1 MVRWLIL
8 PSCSGHVCNQQ
19 ASLRC
24 TVKALAAQAIA
35 VWVLLRT
42 AYCPSART
50 PWSLDVTAQ
59 QENITH
65 RKWLA
70 TCCGLC
76 LWVSHI
82 TWTKPKFVGNK
93 ASNSGLWTAEVET
106 PALPCPRLHEAF
118 VFNEYLCEGHQLLK
132 KKLTASVAVCWLLWC

>member
-1 MVRWLIL
+1 MMVRWLIL

-42 AYCPSART
+42 AHCPSART

-65 RKWLA
+65 RK
-70 TCCGLC
+70 
-76 LWVSHI
+76 
-82 TWTKPKFVGNK
+82 
-93 ASNSGLWTAEVET
+93 
-106 PALPCPRLHEAF
+106 
-118 VFNEYLCEGHQLLK
+118 
-132 KKLTASVAVCWLLWC
+132 

>member
-1 MVRWLIL
+1 MYIFIKTKNIYNSYRYIIMMVRWLIL

-65 RKWLA
+65 RK
-70 TCCGLC
+70 
-76 LWVSHI
+76 
-82 TWTKPKFVGNK
+82 
-93 ASNSGLWTAEVET
+93 
-106 PALPCPRLHEAF
+106 
-118 VFNEYLCEGHQLLK
+118 
-132 KKLTASVAVCWLLWC
+132 